1 MTSPKTNVFNH
12 PSGINFD
19 HTKSPVSASGKT
31 VQMRQEDI
39 LLVNDSKTV
48 SKPNVNQVN
57 PIAAP
62 AQEANFSPQVD
73 E

>member
-1 MTSPKTNVFNH
+1 
-12 PSGINFD
+12 
-19 HTKSPVSASGKT
+19 
-31 VQMRQEDI
+31 MRQEDI

-62 AQEANFSPQVD
+62 VQEANFSPQVD